1 MADVETAEA
10 GSTPPPAETSPG
22 RSVLIKQAVF
32 VFLVACICGAW
43 LQINPGFMPY
53 GKGENETVWS
63 WQRNE
68 GALRGDTPYH
78 IKYAYLLRTGAIG
91 DAGED
96 FHWTRLSIWN
106 GNFSDK
112 DFLYHVYLVPFTL
125 GAEDEFHWQAL
136 MNGAK
141 FATIIGWGIFGLCL
155 FASLR
160 MLGVRRAWLATLA
173 CGALMGSLMAYRMAE
188 PRSWLFG
195 VCMAI
200 LGWGAL
206 SRGSRKAVFVI
217 AVFYVLAYT
226 GSHLLLAMAL
236 FRLVFRQVWRLGSGS
251 FSGTEK
257 VPDPL
262 PSRRRLLIEDLQLT
276 GLVLAGLILGWL
288 IHPGSFALLKIW
300 WVQNVLVPWGHGGG
314 GVIGAISGAL
324 LGWPEGAQ
332 LPAVPPDMSGIEMLP
347 YGLGKLGAGAT
358 FMLAAPIALPIA
370 SLALKQKPSATTF
383 ATCVIAVGFIVLTF
397 RNGRFLEYAV
407 PFTLLASMCWLH
419 GLIATERV
427 QTALKKTPPRKLVGI
442 TSAALAVVL
451 CINLIVAGNEI
462 GYLPRAYYEE
472 AGVWMQSHDEMKGKV
487 VWNHGWDSFPEL
499 FMFRSDCDYIWGM
512 DPMFTAALANEDGQR
527 VIEFMDG
534 RLDHWG
540 GNPRTAFYIMR
551 EQYGVD
557 YVFFRDDMKDRAM
570 LRQVDSWADAGLLQ
584 RRYYD
589 ERLGFALYELPRN

>member
-1 MADVETAEA
+1 MADEETAEA
-10 GSTPPPAETSPG
+10 GTIPPPADASAEQPN
-22 RSVLIKQAVF
+22 RSALIKQAIF
-32 VFLVACICGAW
+32 VFLVACVCGAW

-53 GKGENETVWS
+53 GQGENETVWS

-78 IKYAYLLRTGAIG
+78 IKFAYLLRTGAIG

-106 GNFSDK
+106 GSFSDK
-112 DFLYHVYLVPFTL
+112 DFLYHVYLTPFTL
-125 GAEDEFHWQAL
+125 GAEDEFHWQSL
-136 MNGAK
+136 INGAK
-141 FATIIGWGIFGLCL
+141 FATIIAWGLFGLCL
-155 FASLR
+155 FAGLR

-173 CGALMGSLMAYRMAE
+173 GGALMGSLMAYRMSE

-206 SRGSRKAVFVI
+206 SRGSRKTVFVV
-217 AVFYVLAYT
+217 AVLYVLSYT
-226 GSHLLLAMAL
+226 GCHLLLVMAL
-236 FRLVFRQVWRLGSGS
+236 FRLTFRQLWQPVGS
-251 FSGTEK
+251 T
-257 VPDPL
+257 
-262 PSRRRLLIEDLQLT
+262 RRKTLIEDLQLS
-276 GLVLAGLILGWL
+276 GLVLAGLIIGWL
-288 IHPGSFALLKIW
+288 LHPGSFALLKIW
-300 WVQNVLVPWGHGGG
+300 WVQNVLVPWGHSGG
-314 GVIGAISGAL
+314 GVIGSISASL

-332 LPAVPPDMSGIEMLP
+332 MATVPPDMSGVEMLP
-347 YGLGKLGAGAT
+347 YGFGKLSTGAS
-358 FMLAAPIALPIA
+358 FMLAAPLLLPLA
-370 SLALKQKPSATTF
+370 SLALKHKPSATTF

-407 PFTLLASMCWLH
+407 PFTLLASMSWL
-419 GLIATERV
+419 GELTATEKLRSSLAKV
-427 QTALKKTPPRKLVGI
+427 PPRKL
-442 TSAALAVVL
+442 LATACASL
-451 CINLIVAGNEI
+451 GLLLGINLYVAGNDI

-472 AGVWMQSHDEMKGKV
+472 AGVWMQDHNEMKGKV

-540 GNPRTAFYIMR
+540 GDPRVAFYIMR

-557 YVFFRDDMKDRAM
+557 YVFFRDDMKDRMM
-570 LRQVDSWADAGLLQ
+570 LRQVDSWADAGLLE
-584 RRYYD
+584 RKYYD
-589 ERLGFALYELPRN
+589 EQHGFALYELPKN